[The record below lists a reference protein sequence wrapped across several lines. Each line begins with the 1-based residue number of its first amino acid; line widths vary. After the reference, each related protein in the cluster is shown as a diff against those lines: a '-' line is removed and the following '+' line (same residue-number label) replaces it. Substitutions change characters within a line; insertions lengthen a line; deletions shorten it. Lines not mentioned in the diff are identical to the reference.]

1 MSNKDEEK
9 AVCRRSGNLAK
20 QACLHVTPFAR
31 SMRSRSHL
39 SGNVKEFLF
48 FGLLF
53 VDAAVV
59 VAAWVPQLKPVC
71 RLVLCTFYYIFFIK
85 MPRKL
90 NAVER
95 AKL

>member
-1 MSNKDEEK
+1 M
-9 AVCRRSGNLAK
+9 
-20 QACLHVTPFAR
+20 
-31 SMRSRSHL
+31 
-39 SGNVKEFLF
+39 F

-59 VAAWVPQLKPVC
+59 VVGVVVAWVPQLKPVC